1 MRSETSKEFITSLG
15 NKRRLEGVI
24 IERSADSDSMSVTI
38 RLEKDELIKGLDFLV
53 EIGLLEKR
61 RAR

>member
-1 MRSETSKEFITSLG
+1 MRSETNKQMLAQLCKE
-15 NKRRLEGVI
+15 KRLEGVI